1 MKTLFIITGSSKGIG
16 KGLADYALKE
26 DHNHVIGLSRSQTI
40 NHKNYNGI
48 SCDLSNVEQ
57 LETAAETLL
66 KSKESYE
73 RIALINN
80 AGTLG
85 DVKQLGNIKPA
96 AITQLFNL
104 NVIAPILLMN
114 AFMRVYENF
123 KGAKIII
130 NVSSGAGKRPV
141 DGWSG
146 YCASKAAID
155 MATQVAYEENR
166 LAKNHFQIRAIA
178 PGVVDTE
185 MQQQIRASEVNDFSG
200 VKKFAQLKANDELST
215 EKEVA
220 EKFFLILNNL
230 EKYNDPILDVR
241 DI

>member
-1 MKTLFIITGSSKGIG
+1 
-16 KGLADYALKE
+16 
-26 DHNHVIGLSRSQTI
+26 
-40 NHKNYNGI
+40 
-48 SCDLSNVEQ
+48 
-57 LETAAETLL
+57 
-66 KSKESYE
+66 
-73 RIALINN
+73 
-80 AGTLG
+80 
-85 DVKQLGNIKPA
+85 
-96 AITQLFNL
+96 
-104 NVIAPILLMN
+104 
-114 AFMRVYENF
+114 
-123 KGAKIII
+123 
-130 NVSSGAGKRPV
+130 
-141 DGWSG
+141 
-146 YCASKAAID
+146 